1 MLLVYQKIYYYCLLY
16 WSFSNHN
23 HLINTLSVILCVL
36 IHIHNGTR
44 FYYFSCLVDTC
55 PKFLSNF
62 HLEQQIELGLC
73 NFRDLSELLQYN
85 EVLNAHILDIKY
97 SNLMVLQKV
106 IVVLPCQNE
115 GNCILV
121 RLYWNLFPYIL
132 GMYKTSHIQEY
143 GHNNNDHTHLYHH
156 DHHKNIRIHNF
167 VKIIC
172 PEFNS

>member
-1 MLLVYQKIYYYCLLY
+1 
-16 WSFSNHN
+16 
-23 HLINTLSVILCVL
+23 
-36 IHIHNGTR
+36 
-44 FYYFSCLVDTC
+44 
-55 PKFLSNF
+55 
-62 HLEQQIELGLC
+62 
-73 NFRDLSELLQYN
+73 
-85 EVLNAHILDIKY
+85 
-97 SNLMVLQKV
+97 MVLQKV

-143 GHNNNDHTHLYHH
+143 GHNNNDHMHLYHH